1 MSRIP
6 MVGLLTC
13 ILLAGCAQAG
23 PSGSTSTTQE
33 QRSGLKRV
41 VASIQDDPHT
51 VYQKLNPAS
60 RVRGIDALE
69 FLVDAGLTILGDDGV
84 RRPQL
89 AEAVPSADNGLWKV
103 LSDGTMETTWKI
115 KPGVQWHDGVPFSSD
130 DLAFTLQMVRDPG
143 FPIFGN
149 DAYLFLNDAI
159 APDPSTITVRWKQ
172 PYIDA
177 DTLFSSSLALP
188 VAKHSL
194 DQAYRDKAAETD
206 FIGNSYWS
214 NDFVGTGP
222 FKLKDWERGTHLTV
236 SANDRYVLGRPKL
249 DEIEV
254 RFIADANT
262 LMANVLAGSVE
273 VIIGRSLSGPQA
285 VQARDSWPDGH
296 MAVSY
301 DNWLAEFPQFM
312 NPNPPI
318 IANLQ
323 FRRGVLEAID
333 RQQLV
338 DVLLPG
344 QSAIADS
351 WLYPNQPLFKDIEA
365 RDVTHYP
372 YDPRQASQMLEGL
385 GYTHGPDGI
394 LRDSSGQKL
403 TVEARTTA
411 GDDLREKM
419 LYSIIDDWKAA
430 GIESTTNI
438 VPRQLADDLE
448 YRATFPSFELVRN
461 PNDLR
466 GIASLNSRNTALPE
480 NQYRVTGNRS
490 RYQSP
495 ELDALV
501 DKYLVTIPMQE
512 RFQLLG
518 QIVRHISEN
527 LNIMGIIYNSS
538 PTLISNRLV
547 NVGAGGGGGG
557 SANQTW
563 NAHEWDVRS

>member
-1 MSRIP
+1 MSRLP
-6 MVGLLTC
+6 FLVLLAC
-13 ILLAGCAQAG
+13 VVLAGCSQAM
-23 PSGSTSTTQE
+23 PSIGGSAPQE
-33 QRSGLKRV
+33 GRSGPKRV
-41 VASIQDDPHT
+41 VAAIQDDPHT
-51 VYQKLNPAS
+51 VFQKLNPAS
-60 RVRGIDALE
+60 RVRGVDALE
-69 FLVDAGLTILGDDGV
+69 FLVDSGLTVLGADGG
-84 RRPQL
+84 RRAVI
-89 AEAVPSADNGLWKV
+89 AEAVPTAENGLWKV
-103 LSDGTMETTWKI
+103 FSDGTMETTWKI
-115 KPGVQWHDGVPFSSD
+115 KPGVQWHDGVPFTSD
-130 DLAFTLQMVRDPG
+130 DLLFTLEVARDADLA
-143 FPIFGN
+143 IFRENGYAFLA
-149 DAYLFLNDAI
+149 DAA
-159 APDPSTITVRWKQ
+159 APDPATITVRWKQ

-188 VAKHSL
+188 IAKHSL
-194 DQAYRDKAAETD
+194 EQAYREKVAETD

-214 NDFVGTGP
+214 TDFVGTGP
-222 FKLKDWERGTHLTV
+222 FKLKDWERSSHLTV
-236 SANDRYVLGRPKL
+236 AANDKYVLGRPQL

-254 RFIADANT
+254 RFISDANT

-285 VQARDSWPDGH
+285 VQVRDTWTEGR

-301 DNWLAEFPQFM
+301 DNWLAQYPQFI
-312 NPNPPI
+312 NPTPAI

-323 FRRGVLEAID
+323 FRRAAVEAIN
-333 RQQLV
+333 RQQLA

-344 QSAIADS
+344 QSAVADS
-351 WLYPNQPLFKDIEA
+351 WLYPNQPLYKDIEA
-365 RDVTHYP
+365 REVTHYP
-372 YDPRQASQMLEGL
+372 YDPRQAAQMLEGL
-385 GYTHGPDGI
+385 GYTRGADGI

-419 LYSIIDDWKAA
+419 IYSIIDDWKAV

-466 GIASLNSRNTALPE
+466 GIASLHSRNTAGPE
-480 NQYRVTGNRS
+480 NQFRVTGNRS

-495 ELDALV
+495 ELDSLV

-512 RFQLLG
+512 RLQVLS
-518 QIVRHISEN
+518 QIVRHISQN

-538 PTLISNRLV
+538 PTLISNRLI
-547 NVGAGGGGGG
+547 NVSGGGGGGG

-563 NAHEWDVRS
+563 NAHEWDVR